1 MNEPSSTY
9 RADEQAVRTGLTAGG
24 AFFTV
29 SGGQTG
35 RPQKQKKRKQPMF
48 TISKGSRIALTVLSF
63 GIMVGTTGLASAE
76 TWDQAHPRRA
86 EVNARLNNQNQRIN
100 QERRE
105 GEITRGEANKLHAE
119 DRTIRKEERFMA
131 GQNGGHITRAEQRAL
146 NQQEN
151 AVSRQIGR

>member
-9 RADEQAVRTGLTAGG
+9 RADEQAVRTGLTASG
-24 AFFTV
+24 AFFTA

-35 RPQKQKKRKQPMF
+35 RPQKQKRKQPMF
-48 TISKGSRIALTVLSF
+48 TISKGSRIALTVLSLGF
-63 GIMVGTTGLASAE
+63 VVSTTGLASAE

-86 EVNARLNNQNQRIN
+86 EVNGRLDNQNQRIN
-100 QERRE
+100 QQRRE
-105 GEITRGEANKLHAE
+105 GEITRGEASKLHAE

-131 GQNGGHITRAEQRAL
+131 SQNGGHITRAEQRAL

>member
-9 RADEQAVRTGLTAGG
+9 RANEQAVRTGLTAIG
-24 AFFTV
+24 AFFTA

-35 RPQKQKKRKQPMF
+35 RPQKQKRKQPML
-48 TISKGSRIALTVLSF
+48 TISKGSRIALTVLSL
-63 GIMVGTTGLASAE
+63 GVVVSTTGFASAE
-76 TWDQAHPRRA
+76 TWNQAHPRRA
-86 EVNARLNNQNQRIN
+86 EVNARLDNQNRRIN
-100 QERRE
+100 EERRE

-131 GQNGGHITRAEQRAL
+131 GQNGGHITPAEQRAL

>member
-1 MNEPSSTY
+1 MVPATF
-9 RADEQAVRTGLTAGG
+9 LTA
-24 AFFTV
+24 
-29 SGGQTG
+29 SGERT
-35 RPQKQKKRKQPMF
+35 PKQHRQEEALMF
-48 TISKGSRIALTVLSF
+48 TISKGSRIALTVLSL

>member
-1 MNEPSSTY
+1 
-9 RADEQAVRTGLTAGG
+9 
-24 AFFTV
+24 
-29 SGGQTG
+29 
-35 RPQKQKKRKQPMF
+35 MF
-48 TISKGSRIALTVLSF
+48 TISKSSRIALTILSLGVLA
-63 GIMVGTTGLASAE
+63 GATQLANAE

-86 EVNARLNNQNQRIN
+86 EVNGRLAVQNLRIN